1 MAHSSILLEKL
12 QCLMLEK
19 VDLTL
24 RVSNLTARLATN
36 ARMQTEV
43 RNELSELVARGDA
56 PAIAELEGRSPDA
69 VEAEEA
75 GDDAAASAPAVPDG
89 EVAELEGRSP
99 DDVEAEEAGD
109 DAAAS
114 APAVPEGGEAEQEE
128 DDAEGRSHDD
138 VEAEEAGSAPA
149 VPEGEEAEQEEEE
162 QGEEEDAEG
171 RSHDDVDA
179 QEAGGKAAANNDAD
193 DIFGECDLRQ
203 PAERSAAGHRRKP
216 RRRGGVRRRRS
227 DERDQGPPRSRPHL
241 SPCHRHHS
249 PKPGPLASA
258 PSYVVGEYTLQQPT
272 RSSIELDGLYMASPA
287 GDPSDSINVTRENT
301 NYDEMVQVRVR
312 QLCGNHVVI
321 EVVSDPCLVERRP
334 WMDLAVIVSGP
345 ASDALR
351 AVPPELLLSDA
362 ESPMVHGPLPRLSRL
377 HGIRRFRP
385 PLRPPTPSALAWS
398 PPMPTW
404 RGRLRPVP
412 LEPIPAKAMPSRRCH
427 DAHEAGDV
435 PVRPPQLPQVLRHAW
450 W

>member
-24 RVSNLTARLATN
+24 RVDNLTARLATN

-43 RNELSELVARGDA
+43 RNQLSELVARG
-56 PAIAELEGRSPDA
+56 
-69 VEAEEA
+69 
-75 GDDAAASAPAVPDG
+75 DAAASAPAVPDG
-89 EVAELEGRSP
+89 EAAELEGRSP
-99 DDVEAEEAGD
+99 DAVEAEEAGD

-149 VPEGEEAEQEEEE
+149 VPEGEEAEQEEE

-241 SPCHRHHS
+241 SPWHRHHS

-362 ESPMVHGPLPRLSRL
+362 ESPMVRGPLPRP
-377 HGIRRFRP
+377 P

>member
-19 VDLTL
+19 VDFTL
-24 RVSNLTARLATN
+24 RVDNLTARLATN

-43 RNELSELVARGDA
+43 RNQLSELVARG
-56 PAIAELEGRSPDA
+56 
-69 VEAEEA
+69 
-75 GDDAAASAPAVPDG
+75 DAAASAPAVPDG

-128 DDAEGRSHDD
+128 D
-138 VEAEEAGSAPA
+138 
-149 VPEGEEAEQEEEE
+149 
-162 QGEEEDAEG
+162 DAEG

-241 SPCHRHHS
+241 SPWHRHHS
-249 PKPGPLASA
+249 PKPGPLA
-258 PSYVVGEYTLQQPT
+258 YVVGEYALQQPT

-362 ESPMVHGPLPRLSRL
+362 ESPMVRGPLPRP
-377 HGIRRFRP
+377 P

-412 LEPIPAKAMPSRRCH
+412 LEPIPAKAMPKRRCH
-427 DAHEAGDV
+427 DAAGDV